1 MPNLKRVKATLA
13 KEIGLKAFSG
23 CEKLEIID
31 FPNVEKT
38 GVQAFAQLKGSNN
51 SQLRVARFPKLKHC

>member
-1 MPNLKRVKATLA
+1 MKEQPISLMVSSPKGAFDGMPNLKRVKATLA

-38 GVQAFAQLKGSNN
+38 GVQASH
-51 SQLRVARFPKLKHC
+51 S